1 MKDITPQGIGT
12 RFIFALVM
20 VFITYNPSG
29 FSYVHWAASA
39 GFSPLV
45 LLAGVALLIGWI
57 IYVRATLR
65 SIGTMGLILATVFFG
80 AFVWLLIDWGLIS
93 LAETTAVTWIILII
107 LAAVL
112 AVGMSWSHIRRRM
125 SGQMDTDDV

>member
-1 MKDITPQGIGT
+1 MKEITPQGVGT
-12 RFIFALVM
+12 RFIFALVL
-20 VFITYNPSG
+20 VLLTYNPSG

-45 LLAGVALLIGWI
+45 LLAGVAILIGWI
-57 IYVRATLR
+57 IYIRATLR
-65 SIGTMGLILATVFFG
+65 SLGTIGLVLAAVFFG
-80 AFVWLLIDWGLIS
+80 ALVWLLIDWGWIS
-93 LAETTAVTWIILII
+93 LQEATGLTWIILIL
-107 LAAVL
+107 LAAIL